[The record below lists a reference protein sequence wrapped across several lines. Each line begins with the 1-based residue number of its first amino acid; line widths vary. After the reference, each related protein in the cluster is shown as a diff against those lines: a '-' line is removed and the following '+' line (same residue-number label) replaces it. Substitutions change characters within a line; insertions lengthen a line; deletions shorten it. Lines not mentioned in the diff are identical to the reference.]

1 VVRLTSPA
9 HSGHSSAFEVSGFGW
24 LWLNSLFTAAT
35 FTIETLSQGW
45 LVLLLTNSPLW
56 VGLVAGLRG
65 ASQAV
70 CSLPSGSLADRMD
83 RRTLLIATQAVGAG
97 AASAIGLLVLA
108 HRIQPWHLLAYVT
121 VAGAVYSANRPCMN
135 GLVFDVV
142 GGQRLLNASA
152 LQSMAGSLFRI
163 FGAVGGGVIIDK
175 LGVGDNYLLV
185 AGCYLAGSGA
195 LLLLRHHARAGPAS
209 ASEPLFEAIA
219 QGFRY
224 AVRTPRIRHL
234 LALSFINESFGFSFF
249 TMLPVM
255 ARDVLKVGAIGM
267 GALSAMFGLGQ
278 LTATVRITLRRDV
291 GNKGKVV
298 VAAAL
303 GFGIFVTLFGLSP
316 WYLAS
321 LFLVAAI
328 GYMGSTYDATMAT
341 VVQLATADEMRGRV
355 LGLYAFTLSL
365 SPLGG
370 LITGALATILNAS
383 LAVAFSGGVVIAGAM
398 GLFPKLQA
406 LDLAAPD
413 TDVARAPDREPSRA
427 DVVRAEPSV
436 SE

>member
-1 VVRLTSPA
+1 MASLAPPVHAR
-9 HSGHSSAFEVSGFGW
+9 HSSAFEASGFCW

-45 LVLLLTNSPLW
+45 LVLLLTNSPFW

-65 ASQAV
+65 ASQAA
-70 CSLPSGSLADRMD
+70 CSIPSGSLADRMD
-83 RRTLLIATQAVGAG
+83 RRTLLIVTQAIG
-97 AASAIGLLVLA
+97 AAAASTIGLLVLA
-108 HRIQPWHLLAYVT
+108 HRIQPWHLLVYVS
-121 VAGAVYSANRPCMN
+121 VAGAVYSSNRPCMN

-142 GGQRLLNASA
+142 GGERLLNASA

-163 FGAVGGGVIIDK
+163 FGALGGGVIIDK
-175 LGVGDNYLLV
+175 LGVADNYLLV
-185 AGCYLAGSGA
+185 AACFLAGSGA
-195 LLLLRHHARAGPAS
+195 LLLLRHQTRAGR
-209 ASEPLFEAIA
+209 ASEPLVGGIA

-224 AVRTPRIRHL
+224 ATRTRRIRHL

-267 GALSAMFGLGQ
+267 GALSAMSGLGQ
-278 LTATVRITLRRDV
+278 LAATVRIALRRDI
-291 GNKGKVV
+291 GNQGKVV

-321 LFLVAAI
+321 LCLVAAI
-328 GYMGSTYDATMAT
+328 GYMGSTYDSTMAT
-341 VVQLATADEMRGRV
+341 VVQLAAADRMRGRV

-370 LITGALATILNAS
+370 LVTGALATILNTS
-383 LAVAFSGGVVIAGAM
+383 LAVALSGTVVIAGAM
-398 GLFPKLQA
+398 GLYPKLQA
-406 LDLAAPD
+406 LDFAWSKRDGAPV
-413 TDVARAPDREPSRA
+413 TDRELSRTDA
-427 DVVRAEPSV
+427 ARPRIL
-436 SE
+436 